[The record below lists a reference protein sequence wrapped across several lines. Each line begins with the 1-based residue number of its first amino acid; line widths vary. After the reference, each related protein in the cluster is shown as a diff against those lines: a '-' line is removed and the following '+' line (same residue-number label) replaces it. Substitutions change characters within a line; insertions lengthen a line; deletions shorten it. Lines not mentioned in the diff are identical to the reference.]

1 MNKNN
6 QYKKKPK
13 NINQAFFVYG
23 IQPVSELLRSN
34 HPVEQLIVANDIDGK
49 TKNKITNLAQSKNLE
64 IQNTTKQ
71 QMQRFT
77 GPVVHQGVA
86 AEIKSFRY
94 INEDTLFKK
103 LNEENV
109 LIVIL
114 DQIQD
119 PHNLGAIIRTAE
131 IAGAT
136 CVILPEKGSALVNST
151 VVKTSVGAA
160 FHIPIHLT
168 TDLFVL
174 IENLKNKDIQI
185 HAAEEGIQNNL
196 FSTVFD
202 SKTALIIGSEGTGVR
217 KNLKKLADNSVS
229 IPQFGKVNSLNA
241 SVSAAIILYE
251 IVRQR
256 FTKPLEH
263 KS

>member
-1 MNKNN
+1 MNNN
-6 QYKKKPK
+6 SHYKKKFR
-13 NINQAFFVYG
+13 NTNESFFVHG
-23 IQPVSELLRSN
+23 IQPVIELLKSS
-34 HPVEQLIVANDIDGK
+34 HPIKQVIIANEIEGK
-49 TKNKITNLAQSKNLE
+49 TKSKILHLVEQRNFEVKT
-64 IQNTTKQ
+64 IPKQ

-94 INEDTLFKK
+94 ISEDLLFKK
-103 LNEENV
+103 LDEKNI

-114 DQIQD
+114 DQVQD

-131 IAGAT
+131 IAGAS
-136 CVILPEKGSALVNST
+136 CIVVPEKGSAQVNST
-151 VVKTSVGAA
+151 VAKTSAGAV
-160 FHIPIHLT
+160 FHIPIHQT
-168 TDLFVL
+168 SDLFML
-174 IENLKNKDIQI
+174 IENLKNKEVQI
-185 HAAEEGIQNNL
+185 HAAEEGQQNNL
-196 FSTVFD
+196 FDTNFD

-217 KNLKKLADNSVS
+217 KNLKKVADNLIS

-256 FTKPLEH
+256 KDTVNTK
-263 KS
+263 

>member
-1 MNKNN
+1 MNNKT

-13 NINQAFFVYG
+13 NINQAFFIYG
-23 IQPVSELLRSN
+23 VRPVIELLKSN
-34 HPVEQLIVANDIDGK
+34 HPVEQLIVAKEIDGK
-49 TKNKITNLAQSKNLE
+49 TKSKILNLAQEKNLE
-64 IQNTTKQ
+64 VQNILKQ
-71 QMQRFT
+71 QMQRYT

-86 AEIKSFRY
+86 AEIKSFHY
-94 INEDTLFKK
+94 INEEVLFKMTDD
-103 LNEENV
+103 ENV
-109 LIVIL
+109 LVVIL
-114 DQIQD
+114 DQVQD

-136 CVILPEKGSALVNST
+136 CIILSEKGSALVNST
-151 VVKTSVGAA
+151 VVKTSAGAA
-160 FHIPIHLT
+160 FHIPIHIT
-168 TDLFVL
+168 TDLFML

-196 FSTVFD
+196 FNTVFA

-217 KNLKKLADNSVS
+217 KNLKKLADNNVS

-251 IVRQR
+251 IIRQKK
-256 FTKPLEH
+256 TKG
-263 KS
+263 

>member
-1 MNKNN
+1 MNKKN
-6 QYKKKPK
+6 QYKKNQK
-13 NINQAFFVYG
+13 NINEAFFVYG
-23 IQPVSELLRSN
+23 IQPVIELLRSD

-94 INEDTLFKK
+94 IKEDVLFNK
-103 LNEENV
+103 LDDENA
-109 LIVIL
+109 LIIIL
-114 DQIQD
+114 DQVQD

-131 IAGAT
+131 IARAT
-136 CVILPEKGSALVNST
+136 CVIIPEKGSALVNST

-168 TDLFVL
+168 TDLFLL

-185 HAAEEGIQNNL
+185 HAAEESLQNNL
-196 FSTVFD
+196 FNTDFA
-202 SKTALIIGSEGTGVR
+202 SKVALIIGSEGTGVR

-251 IVRQR
+251 IVRQ
-256 FTKPLEH
+256 KNYKEEL
-263 KS
+263 